1 MQEASIEYGH
11 IPARHMQSYGMDG
24 FNVDSDEYRDP
35 QTFEVQAY
43 LYKHLRQHGICLDE
57 ATMGRVMAIT
67 MDALQP
73 TVLTG
78 SIETPVQFLQAWLPG
93 LVYVLTAARKID
105 ALIGLSTTG
114 SWEDEEIVQQVME
127 LTGNAMPYGDYANLP
142 YASWLTNFQRR
153 TVVRFEE
160 GMEVGRLEEARSAKM
175 RIDSGNQKRQ
185 ACGLYLEII
194 RNAVGF
200 FGYNNGLNRTYGFL
214 NDPALPA
221 YVTVDAGA
229 GGTTFWADK
238 TMLEIVRD
246 IKEAV
251 ATLRNQSQANIDPK
265 KTPMTL
271 AIATSCVDFLGT
283 ISDLGFSVQ
292 DWLTK
297 TYPNIRVEDAP
308 QLNAANG
315 GQNVFYLYADEIM
328 DEMSTDDRRV
338 FSQNVPTKFMVLGVQ
353 QVVKGY
359 KEGYSNA
366 TAGTFCKR
374 PFGVVR
380 RSGI

>member
-1 MQEASIEYGH
+1 MQASIERGY
-11 IPARHMQSYGMDG
+11 IPARHMQMQGMDG
-24 FNVDSDEYRDP
+24 FRVDTDEYRHRI
-35 QTFEVQAY
+35 TSEVKSC
-43 LYKHLRQHGICLDE
+43 LYEHLDRHGICVDE
-57 ATMGRVMAIT
+57 AIVHRMMAT

-73 TVLTG
+73 TVTTG
-78 SIETPVQFLQAWLPG
+78 SIATPVQFLQNWLPG

-105 ALIGLSTTG
+105 DLIGISTTG
-114 SWEDEEIVQQVME
+114 AWEDLEIVQQVME

-142 YASWLTNFQRR
+142 YASWNTNFERR
-153 TVVRFEE
+153 TVVQFEE
-160 GMEVGRLEEARSAKM
+160 GMLVGRMEEARSARM

-185 ACGLYLEII
+185 SCALFLEIN

-221 YVTVDAGA
+221 YVTVPVGI

-238 TMLEIVRD
+238 TMLEIIRD
-246 IKEAV
+246 IKAAV
-251 ATLRNQSQANIDPK
+251 ASLRNQSQANIDPK

-271 AIATSCVDFLGT
+271 AIATSCVDFLST
-283 ISDLGFSVQ
+283 SSDFGYSVRQ
-292 DWLTK
+292 WMTEN
-297 TYPNIRVEDAP
+297 YPNIRVEDAP

-315 GQNVFYLYADEIM
+315 GQNVFYLYADEVM
-328 DEMSTDDRRV
+328 DGMSTDDRRV
-338 FSQNVPTKFMVLGVQ
+338 FTQVVPAKFMVLGVQ
-353 QVVKGY
+353 QLVKGY
-359 KEGYSNA
+359 QEGYSNA
-366 TAGTFCKR
+366 TAGTMCKR